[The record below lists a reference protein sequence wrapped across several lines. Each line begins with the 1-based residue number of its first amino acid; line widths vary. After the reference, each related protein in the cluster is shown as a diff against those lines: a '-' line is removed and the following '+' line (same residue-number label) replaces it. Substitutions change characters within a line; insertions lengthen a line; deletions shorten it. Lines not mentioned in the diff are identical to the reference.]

1 MVIPIWLSMSIT
13 VVLIILGLTM
23 KKSPLITIL
32 LLIWEYIL
40 IAFNNGGPDI
50 VNYYAM
56 YNESV
61 NNGNTFTFGAG
72 HFWIMWNIFSK
83 MVLDLDMIHSHAL
96 IMIFVMFMFYLGIR
110 KLTPNVNFVFALMMI
125 YPLPD
130 MVIQRRQVIAMAFI
144 VYALHFLKKKNI
156 TNQVLFIIFV
166 MISYGFHEMSL
177 LFLPL
182 LIVPYLNVD
191 GILRTMIFLD
201 IASFILVP
209 VLSKYATNVFSAS
222 RVELY
227 TNQLQISTVKTIPF
241 VVIHFSIVLLLYSLH
256 KIYLKSNIEQKQDD
270 FLLKISMVSTVYSAL
285 YFTNTTFFRYFR
297 SLIPATYAYFSN
309 DSRKFSDR
317 IQFQVIVVLAV
328 IGFNLFFYVLFG
340 QIRFSGLILP
350 IFRDNILFNPFGYT

>member
-1 MVIPIWLSMSIT
+1 
-13 VVLIILGLTM
+13 M
-23 KKSPLITIL
+23 KRSPFITIL

-61 NNGNTFTFGAG
+61 INENTFTFGAG
-72 HFWIMWNIFSK
+72 HFWTMWNVFSK
-83 MVLDLDMIHSHAL
+83 NVFNLDMVHSHAL
-96 IMIFVMFMFYLGIR
+96 IMIPVMLLFYLGIR

-156 TNQVLFIIFV
+156 INQILFIVFV
-166 MISYGFHEMSL
+166 MIAYGFHEMAL
-177 LFLPL
+177 LFLPI

-191 GILRTMIFLD
+191 SILKTMITLD
-201 IASFILVP
+201 IVSFILVP
-209 VLSKYATNVFSAS
+209 LLSKYATSIFSVS

-227 TNQLQISTVKTIPF
+227 TTQLQISAVKTIPF
-241 VVIHFSIVLLLYSLH
+241 VVIHFSIVLLLYYLH
-256 KIYLKSNIEQKQDD
+256 KLYLKSNIRERQDD
-270 FLLKISMVSTVYSAL
+270 FLLKISMISTIYSAL

-297 SLIPATYAYFSN
+297 SLIPASYAYFAN
-309 DSRKFSDR
+309 DSRKFGDR
-317 IQFQVIVVLAV
+317 IQMQVIVVLAV
-328 IGFNLFFYVLFG
+328 IGLNLFFYVVFG
-340 QIRFSGLILP
+340 QIRFDGLILP
-350 IFRDNILFNPFGYT
+350 IFRDNILFNPLGYA